1 MRHSLEILV
10 TVKSCYPKHPCQ
22 KPTKH
27 VVDDHAEIE
36 EKIQNK
42 QFLENLQAFKC
53 WIFRE
58 RIAFEFPD

>member
-1 MRHSLEILV
+1 MLLTTMLRL
-10 TVKSCYPKHPCQ
+10 KK
-22 KPTKH
+22 
-27 VVDDHAEIE
+27 
-36 EKIQNK
+36 KIQNK